1 MRAVAIAPVG
11 LNLPVEGSYRSA
23 EAVSSQP
30 LGPHRQPPAMRTNPS
45 RSRVAVCES
54 RARAIDPVGL
64 NLPVAGSYSSAE
76 ARLFLELSSPPAM
89 RTRPSESLVAV

>member
-1 MRAVAIAPVG
+1 
-11 LNLPVEGSYRSA
+11 
-23 EAVSSQP
+23 
-30 LGPHRQPPAMRTNPS
+30 
-45 RSRVAVCES
+45 VCES